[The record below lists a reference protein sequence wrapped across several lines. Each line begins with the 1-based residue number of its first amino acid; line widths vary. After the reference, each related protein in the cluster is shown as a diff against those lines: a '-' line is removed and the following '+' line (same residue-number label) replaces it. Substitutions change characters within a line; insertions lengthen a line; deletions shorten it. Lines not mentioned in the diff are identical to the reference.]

1 MTNNTLFDNIIKDS
15 DKNSEKK
22 LSDKEID
29 EIFNSDIAKEFSIT
43 RDDVVNNP
51 FLISSIINEI
61 DRCRTSSSEDCIL
74 EIGYHRYIEKNG
86 ENLNIYVKKCD
97 KREKVNNKYSYK
109 NNFIYDSYN
118 HQEISKVLVSEKYFR
133 DKVHI
138 SVKNIVS
145 LYNEMI
151 NTKNIKSLYIYGD
164 FGIGKTYIS
173 MAIANGIAKY
183 LNKKVIFIY
192 TSELVSMIKEGFNDS
207 AKNIKV
213 NNLIE
218 DIKSVDVLFFDDI
231 GAEYANEWFYNEY
244 LLSILNERLNAKKPT
259 FFNSNFSLNNL
270 QKNLELK
277 IKNTEQS
284 HIIVGRIMDRIRSF
298 VENKEI
304 EMIGKNRRY

>member
-1 MTNNTLFDNIIKDS
+1 MSNTNFDNI
-15 DKNSEKK
+15 
-22 LSDKEID
+22 LKEIGD
-29 EIFNSDIAKEFSIT
+29 QTDQTISEEEIQKILSSDVSKEFNLT
-43 RDDVVNNP
+43 RDDVIKNP
-51 FLISSIINEI
+51 YLISSIVNEVET
-61 DRCRTSSSEDCIL
+61 CRTSAKEDCIY
-74 EIGYHRYIEKNG
+74 EIGYHRHIEKNG
-86 ENLNIYVKKCD
+86 DLLNIYVKQCD
-97 KREKVNNKYSYK
+97 KRIKNNNKYSYK

-118 HQEISKVLVSEKYFR
+118 HQDISKVIVSEQYFKDR
-133 DKVHI
+133 VHI
-138 SVKNIVS
+138 SVKNIVN

-151 NTKNIKSLYIYGD
+151 KTKTIKSMYIYGD

-173 MAIANGIAKY
+173 MAMANGISKH

-192 TSELVSMIKEGFNDS
+192 TSELVSMIKEGFNNQEK
-207 AKNIKV
+207 AIRV

-218 DIKSVDVLFFDDI
+218 DIKSVDVLFLDDI

-244 LLSILNERLNAKKPT
+244 LLAILNDRLNAKKPT

-270 QKNLELK
+270 QKNIESK

-284 HIIVGRIMDRIRSF
+284 NVIVGRIMDRIRSF